1 MAKTRKLSPALKAWN
16 VHWKK
21 VRAEM
26 EKKGTFKKG
35 DNLTK
40 VFKEAKKSFKSHKKG
55 GAGEEPVVESDV
67 DPNKK
72 SGDSGPISE
81 DTEDKQSDPASE
93 YLHLADSGPKSDK
106 PSVPEG
112 RGGSRRKTKRRS
124 GRKH

>member
-55 GAGEEPVVESDV
+55 GGDEPAPEKPDEAPPKPEEKPETPPAGG
-67 DPNKK
+67 K
-72 SGDSGPISE
+72 
-81 DTEDKQSDPASE
+81 
-93 YLHLADSGPKSDK
+93 
-106 PSVPEG
+106 
-112 RGGSRRKTKRRS
+112 RKTRRG

>member
-16 VHWKK
+16 THWKK

-40 VFKEAKKSFKSHKKG
+40 VFKEAKKSFHHKKG
-55 GAGEEPVVESDV
+55 GAEAEAAPAVAPAEPVKGTAETAS
-67 DPNKK
+67 
-72 SGDSGPISE
+72 
-81 DTEDKQSDPASE
+81 PAST
-93 YLHLADSGPKSDK
+93 
-106 PSVPEG
+106 
-112 RGGSRRKTKRRS
+112 GGKRKTKRRG

>member
-40 VFKEAKKSFKSHKKG
+40 VFKEAKKSFKHHKKG
-55 GAGEEPVVESDV
+55 GADEQPVEEKKEEVVEEK
-67 DPNKK
+67 PEEKAEEMAEGGKRKRK
-72 SGDSGPISE
+72 SSVK
-81 DTEDKQSDPASE
+81 TRRAS
-93 YLHLADSGPKSDK
+93 
-106 PSVPEG
+106 
-112 RGGSRRKTKRRS
+112 RK
-124 GRKH
+124 

>member
-21 VRAEM
+21 VRSEM

-55 GAGEEPVVESDV
+55 GADPVEETQP
-67 DPNKK
+67 
-72 SGDSGPISE
+72 
-81 DTEDKQSDPASE
+81 PA
-93 YLHLADSGPKSDK
+93 APPAK
-106 PSVPEG
+106 PDEKPEQAPAA
-112 RGGSRRKTKRRS
+112 GGKRKTKRRAS
-124 GRKH
+124 RK

>member
-55 GAGEEPVVESDV
+55 GAEESPAAESPAVE
-67 DPNKK
+67 PAKE
-72 SGDSGPISE
+72 SE
-81 DTEDKQSDPASE
+81 PSAPAST
-93 YLHLADSGPKSDK
+93 
-106 PSVPEG
+106 
-112 RGGSRRKTKRRS
+112 GGKRTKRR
-124 GRKH
+124 GGMYKY

>member
-55 GAGEEPVVESDV
+55 GGDDPEKPATPTPPTAEE
-67 DPNKK
+67 
-72 SGDSGPISE
+72 
-81 DTEDKQSDPASE
+81 
-93 YLHLADSGPKSDK
+93 KSDN
-106 PSVPEG
+106 PVAPVD
-112 RGGSRRKTKRRS
+112 GGSRRRKTKRRAS
-124 GRKH
+124 KH

>member
-55 GAGEEPVVESDV
+55 GADDETAKEPKESPDAV
-67 DPNKK
+67 
-72 SGDSGPISE
+72 GPSYLAKPDDE
-81 DTEDKQSDPASE
+81 ASPM
-93 YLHLADSGPKSDK
+93 G
-106 PSVPEG
+106 G
-112 RGGSRRKTKRRS
+112 RGKRKTRRRGAS
-124 GRKH
+124 KH

>member
-16 VHWKK
+16 THWKK

-40 VFKEAKKSFKSHKKG
+40 VFKEAKKSFHHKKG
-55 GAGEEPVVESDV
+55 GADAAPEAAPAPDTPKVEEAA
-67 DPNKK
+67 
-72 SGDSGPISE
+72 
-81 DTEDKQSDPASE
+81 PAS
-93 YLHLADSGPKSDK
+93 SG
-106 PSVPEG
+106 G
-112 RGGSRRKTKRRS
+112 RRKTKRRG

>member
-21 VRAEM
+21 VKAEM

-40 VFKEAKKSFKSHKKG
+40 VFKEAKKTFKSHKKG
-55 GAGEEPVVESDV
+55 GAEDKP
-67 DPNKK
+67 
-72 SGDSGPISE
+72 E
-81 DTEDKQSDPASE
+81 DTQPA
-93 YLHLADSGPKSDK
+93 AAPPTK
-106 PSVPEG
+106 PDEKPEQAPAT
-112 RGGSRRKTKRRS
+112 GGRRKTKRRG

>member
-55 GAGEEPVVESDV
+55 GADEEPGQKPDETAKEPKESPDIL
-67 DPNKK
+67 P
-72 SGDSGPISE
+72 GDIGA
-81 DTEDKQSDPASE
+81 TE
-93 YLHLADSGPKSDK
+93 PKYGDAATG
-106 PSVPEG
+106 G
-112 RGGSRRKTKRRS
+112 RGKKTRRRG

>member
-55 GAGEEPVVESDV
+55 GADEKPEEPEASPDA
-67 DPNKK
+67 
-72 SGDSGPISE
+72 GPSYLAKPDE
-81 DTEDKQSDPASE
+81 ASPM
-93 YLHLADSGPKSDK
+93 G
-106 PSVPEG
+106 G
-112 RGGSRRKTKRRS
+112 RGKRKTRRGK
-124 GRKH
+124 GRMY

>member
-40 VFKEAKKSFKSHKKG
+40 VFKEAKKSFKHHKKG
-55 GAGEEPVVESDV
+55 GAEGDAAAPVEPVKAPETTDA
-67 DPNKK
+67 
-72 SGDSGPISE
+72 
-81 DTEDKQSDPASE
+81 PAST
-93 YLHLADSGPKSDK
+93 
-106 PSVPEG
+106 
-112 RGGSRRKTKRRS
+112 GGKRKTKKRHAS
-124 GRKH
+124 KH

>member
-40 VFKEAKKSFKSHKKG
+40 VFKEAKKTFKSHKKG
-55 GAGEEPVVESDV
+55 GGDEEPQKPEVPDVKPDEGDNPAAPVE
-67 DPNKK
+67 
-72 SGDSGPISE
+72 
-81 DTEDKQSDPASE
+81 
-93 YLHLADSGPKSDK
+93 
-106 PSVPEG
+106 
-112 RGGSRRKTKRRS
+112 GGRRKTKKRRPS
-124 GRKH
+124 SRK

>member
-40 VFKEAKKSFKSHKKG
+40 VFKEAKKSFKHKKG
-55 GAGEEPVVESDV
+55 GADAPTDAPAETPAPE
-67 DPNKK
+67 
-72 SGDSGPISE
+72 
-81 DTEDKQSDPASE
+81 TAPASP
-93 YLHLADSGPKSDK
+93 SGGK
-106 PSVPEG
+106 
-112 RGGSRRKTKRRS
+112 RKTKKRRAS
-124 GRKH
+124 TH

>member
-40 VFKEAKKSFKSHKKG
+40 VFKEAKKSFKHHKKG
-55 GAGEEPVVESDV
+55 GDADEPMEQKEEEKPMET
-67 DPNKK
+67 PAAPAPEAEGGKRKRK
-72 SGDSGPISE
+72 SSVK
-81 DTEDKQSDPASE
+81 TRRAS
-93 YLHLADSGPKSDK
+93 
-106 PSVPEG
+106 
-112 RGGSRRKTKRRS
+112 RK
-124 GRKH
+124 

>member
-55 GAGEEPVVESDV
+55 GGDDPEKPEVPADKTEP
-67 DPNKK
+67 
-72 SGDSGPISE
+72 E
-81 DTEDKQSDPASE
+81 DNPTEPPAK
-93 YLHLADSGPKSDK
+93 GGKR
-106 PSVPEG
+106 
-112 RGGSRRKTKRRS
+112 RGGKTRRG

>member
-40 VFKEAKKSFKSHKKG
+40 VFKEAKKTFKKHKKG
-55 GAGEEPVVESDV
+55 GAEEPEPAVS
-67 DPNKK
+67 
-72 SGDSGPISE
+72 
-81 DTEDKQSDPASE
+81 DTEALSAQVNPD
-93 YLHLADSGPKSDK
+93 SDK
-106 PSVPEG
+106 PEKASK
-112 RGGSRRKTKRRS
+112 GGKTRRRK
-124 GRKH
+124 H

>member
-40 VFKEAKKSFKSHKKG
+40 VFKEAKKSFKHHKKG
-55 GAGEEPVVESDV
+55 GAEETPAAEPPAAEPPKESE
-67 DPNKK
+67 
-72 SGDSGPISE
+72 S
-81 DTEDKQSDPASE
+81 PA
-93 YLHLADSGPKSDK
+93 
-106 PSVPEG
+106 PST
-112 RGGSRRKTKRRS
+112 GGKRKTKRRPS
-124 GRKH
+124 SRK

>member
-40 VFKEAKKSFKSHKKG
+40 VFKEAKKSFKHHKKG
-55 GAGEEPVVESDV
+55 GDADEPVEEKKEETPMMETPAAPESEGG
-67 DPNKK
+67 KRKRK
-72 SGDSGPISE
+72 SSVK
-81 DTEDKQSDPASE
+81 TRRAS
-93 YLHLADSGPKSDK
+93 
-106 PSVPEG
+106 
-112 RGGSRRKTKRRS
+112 RK
-124 GRKH
+124 